1 MTSSIE
7 HPLSHFSLI
16 PADSVFAFYDVQKR
30 QTILSAKGTVHEITT
45 GIAFY
50 RVPWL
55 GGYKFELKG
64 WVGPILGPGHDRTY
78 EVSTPFDIQWPS
90 VIDPSG
96 KVIIVTANHPEGE
109 LVEVEADGLKPP
121 PPSDTTN
128 TAAIKPQ
135 QLVATGESIFAII
148 GEPFSIRQG
157 IDELKLGHSIDAAFN
172 LEYLK
177 LIAARVEGKDIVW
190 TFEGLKLGST
200 EVVVGV
206 GNIHPPYVYI
216 KPWRVIIGVREP
228 KPEIKS

>member
-30 QTILSAKGTVHEITT
+30 QIILSAKGTVHEITT

-55 GGYKFELKG
+55 GGYRFELKG

-90 VIDPSG
+90 INPSG
-96 KVIIVTANHPEGE
+96 KVTIVTFNHPEGE
-109 LVEVEADGLKPP
+109 LVQVEADGFNPP
-121 PPSDTTN
+121 PPSDTTD
-128 TAAIKPQ
+128 TTAIKPQ
-135 QLVATGESIFAII
+135 QLVATGESIFDTI

-157 IDELKLGHSIDAAFN
+157 IDELGLGYSIHADFN
-172 LEYLK
+172 HEYLK
-177 LIAARVEGKDIVW
+177 LDAAFIDGKDIVW
-190 TFEGLKLGST
+190 TFEGLKLGTT
-200 EVVVGV
+200 EVVVV
-206 GNIHPPYVYI
+206 VANTNPPYTYI